1 MFKNFVSEAHKVI
14 LYFFVALLLSIFLK
28 YMTNIGSYVGLEDI
42 RSLKSQI
49 AETQISLQGVEKNL
63 ADLSIRYKDA
73 LISGSNLD
81 TTKEKLSNEL
91 NQYKLL
97 AGYTD
102 LYGEGVIVIID
113 DADRGILEEEN
124 PANLMVHDLDIRILV
139 NELKNAGAEAIS
151 INGQRLIQGV
161 TRIQCVGPTISIN
174 GIKQSQPYTIKAIGD
189 RFELSNALNTY
200 QSIATNL
207 KQAGLKIDIET
218 QKYIRINRYR

>member
-1 MFKNFVSEAHKVI
+1 MKKIVSEMHKVT
-14 LYFFVALLLSIFLK
+14 LYFVVALLFSAFLN
-28 YMTNIGSYVGLEDI
+28 YMSNIGSYVGLEDI
-42 RSLKSQI
+42 KSLNTQI
-49 AETQISLQGVEKNL
+49 AEMQVSLQGVEKNL
-63 ADLSIRYKDA
+63 QDLSIRYKDA
-73 LISGSNLD
+73 LISDDNVD
-81 TTKEKLSNEL
+81 NAKEEL
-91 NQYKLL
+91 ISEINQYKLL

-113 DADRGILEEEN
+113 DAQRGILEEEN

>member
-1 MFKNFVSEAHKVI
+1 MKKIVSEMHKAALCFI
-14 LYFFVALLLSIFLK
+14 AALLFSAFLK
-28 YMTNIGSYVGLEDI
+28 YMSNIGSYVGLEDI
-42 RSLKSQI
+42 QSLNTQI
-49 AETQISLQGVEKNL
+49 AEMKVSMQGVEKNL
-63 ADLSIRYKDA
+63 QDLGIRYKDA
-73 LISGSNLD
+73 LISGSNVD
-81 TTKEKLSNEL
+81 HAKEKLANEI

-113 DADRGILEEEN
+113 DAQRGILEEEN

-174 GIKQSQPYTIKAIGD
+174 GIKQSQPYTIRAIGD
-189 RFELSNALNTY
+189 RFELHNALNTY